1 MGACLLT
8 QDPFKILR
16 PLLNDVDNTSS
27 SLKKLRLPDEWKG
40 INGAVNY
47 LRVLDEDKA
56 KKKMLDLMAK
66 HITQILFYL
75 NYESLRKKGEPN
87 VVTRILDAY
96 HDDPNK
102 SKLKEVR
109 QKNFHTYHLWL
120 GRWWWRLAAWLGLS
134 ILLVADDVAIN
145 IYVA

>member
-1 MGACLLT
+1 
-8 QDPFKILR
+8 DPFKILR
-16 PLLNDVDNTSS
+16 PLLNDADNTSS
-27 SLKKLRLPDEWKG
+27 SLKKLGLPDEWKG

-66 HITQILFYL
+66 RITQILFYL

-102 SKLKEVR
+102 SKPKEVR
-109 QKNFHTYHLWL
+109 QKNFHTYHLC
-120 GRWWWRLAAWLGLS
+120 
-134 ILLVADDVAIN
+134 N
-145 IYVA
+145 EH